1 MRIRITVVD
10 DNNVAVVIAFSS
22 TYKAEILEAVTSKIP
37 RIKIKEWDIPMHQIK
52 QISFN
57 NYIFENIARRE

>member
-1 MRIRITVVD
+1 MNIRIVITDDSNVD
-10 DNNVAVVIAFSS
+10 VVIVFSS
-22 TYKAEILEAVTSKIP
+22 TYKAEILEAITSKIP

-57 NYIFENIARRE
+57 SYIFENIARRE